1 MERLRHGEKGFD
13 QQGTEGPKNSVLF
26 QNSQKTVELK
36 IETQE
41 TKSFLEEQ
49 WGTESVNQKFKAP
62 SF

>member
-26 QNSQKTVELK
+26 QNSQKTEKL
-36 IETQE
+36 ETQE
-41 TKSFLEEQ
+41 AKSFLEEQ
-49 WGTESVNQKFKAP
+49 GGTEAVNQKFKAP